1 VWNPTVRQAGLDLEG
16 ITPHALRH
24 TTASLMR
31 AVGADV
37 KEIQQQLGHRS
48 PVVTLSVYTHLFE
61 GALDP
66 VMERL
71 EDEHRSLAWPSHD
84 PGVAELGH
92 RQRKKG
98 S

>member
-1 VWNPTVRQAGLDLEG
+1 
-16 ITPHALRH
+16 
-24 TTASLMR
+24 MR
-31 AVGADV
+31 AAGADV
-37 KEIQQQLGHRS
+37 KEIQQQLGHLS

-71 EDEHRSLAWPSHD
+71 DDEHRSLAWPDHD
-84 PGVAELGH
+84 PDVIELDH
-92 RQRKKG
+92 RREKKG